1 MHLES
6 HKTGRVSH
14 SKFYYVKT
22 DYGQNG
28 RRDYNDQFD
37 QYSTLFIPGFHVDN

>member
-1 MHLES
+1 MHLVS

-22 DYGQNG
+22 DLGHDG
-28 RRDYNDQFD
+28 RWDVNEQIDQVI
-37 QYSTLFIPGFHVDN
+37 TK